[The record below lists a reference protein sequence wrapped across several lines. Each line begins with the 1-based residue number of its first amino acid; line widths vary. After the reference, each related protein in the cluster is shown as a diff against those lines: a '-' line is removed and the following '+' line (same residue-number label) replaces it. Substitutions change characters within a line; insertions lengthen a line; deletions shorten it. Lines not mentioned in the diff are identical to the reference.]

1 LNGRWG
7 ANMAFQRARSNLATG
22 PSIPVIFFWVALVT
36 VNDMAAAAEIVGSP
50 PYFRFA
56 SDLDSTPQNF
66 AIAQD
71 SKGIV
76 YVGNA
81 DGVIEFDG
89 ERWAITHLNNRE
101 IVRSVAIDANDRVYV
116 GGYGS
121 FGYLQRDPAGT
132 SHFIDLTPKF
142 KTALAG
148 REFADIWNTLITTEG
163 VYFRALRD
171 VFFWDPRTDQA
182 RLWHHDGK
190 FGHIARYHG
199 ETLLQFRGE
208 GIKRR
213 RADDWLSLPE
223 TKMLVNNIYGL
234 IPTFDGGLLTIGSD
248 GKWFKLKDNNVTIV
262 NMPVGMPSSDNF
274 QRGLALNDGSIALT
288 KGDGQLYIVDRNL
301 RFERHFKIDPGFL
314 AGLAPAVDGGFWTS
328 VDGAIYRIHWP
339 APWTVLNRDHGTLGD
354 LSAVASWNK
363 HSYILGSGGTQKM
376 LPQPSGLPT
385 FEPANW
391 SAQVAYDLIEIDSQ
405 RALFAD
411 SYQLFLVA
419 NNKATTVSTETFY
432 PRRFWRS
439 TYRPSRIFVGTESG
453 LRSVDVQ
460 GEKLTLSLAD
470 PQTLEVLI
478 DSIAEISATEL
489 WFGTERSGLW
499 HVQLDSTG
507 TILQQTQIDSTS
519 GLRLGIIPTAAVTR
533 LDDGSLIVSTE
544 FGFFKFTDGRFVA
557 DDLFGLEAKRGKEE
571 LLRIVKGSHNDLWAF
586 SGNHLWRRRAN
597 STWIE
602 QPIQGLKHGEI
613 QAIDRLADGNQAVV
627 TTQSILINDPAQQAP
642 SSHPPKVLLR
652 TVARVLADGTEQLMP
667 LQPVT
672 PAAFAYGDFGLRFA
686 FALPEFTQSSERM
699 YQGRLVGYE
708 TQFSNWSRARGYT
721 YSRLSPG
728 AYSMQIRARD
738 GDGNIS
744 EIVPYDLI
752 ILPPWYRTWWAYML
766 WAMGA
771 ATLLWQSTRWF
782 IGRRTLRLAN
792 DKKRLETTVAER
804 TQELAS
810 ANARLEKMA
819 HLDGLTGIANRRRLD
834 EYLTTIWNQSRERDR
849 PLAVIVIDVDHFKK
863 FNDTHGHL
871 AGDELLKNLV
881 PQLLHCLRRTEDLIA
896 RYGGEEFLAIL
907 PGADTIIANK
917 VAEAMREAVEQSE
930 LGATV
935 SIGVASAIPNGGDAA
950 ELVQAADRALYQ
962 AKNNGRNRV
971 VVSQ

>member
-1 LNGRWG
+1 
-7 ANMAFQRARSNLATG
+7 MACQSARSDLANT
-22 PSIPVIFFWVALVT
+22 PAAVVICCWIVLLIIGGAVS
-36 VNDMAAAAEIVGSP
+36 AAEIVGSP

-56 SDLDSTPQNF
+56 SDLNSTPQNF

-89 ERWAITHLNNRE
+89 ERWAITHLDNRE

-121 FGYLQRDPAGT
+121 FGYLQRDPTGT

-142 KTALAG
+142 KTVLAG

-171 VFFWDPRTDQA
+171 VFFWDPRSDQV
-182 RLWHHDGK
+182 RLWHHEGK
-190 FGHIARYHG
+190 FGNIVRYHG

-213 RADDWLSLPE
+213 RADDWILLPE

-234 IPTFDGGLLTIGSD
+234 IPTFDGGLLTIGAD
-248 GKWFKLKDNNVTIV
+248 GQWFKLKDNNVTIAS
-262 NMPVGMPSSDNF
+262 MPASMPSSETF

-339 APWTVLNRDHGTLGD
+339 APWTVLNRDHFTIGD

-363 HSYILGSGGTQKM
+363 YSYILGSGGTQKM
-376 LPQPSGLPT
+376 LAQPSGLPT
-385 FEPANW
+385 FETATW
-391 SAQVAYDLIEIDSQ
+391 SAQVAYDLLEIDSQ

-411 SYQLFLVA
+411 SYQLFLIK
-419 NNKATTVSTETFY
+419 NNKATAVSPETFY

-453 LRSVDVQ
+453 LRIVDVQ
-460 GEKLTLSLAD
+460 GEKLTLSPAD
-470 PQTLEVLI
+470 PQTLDVLVG
-478 DSIAEISATEL
+478 SVAEISATEL
-489 WFGTERSGLW
+489 WFGTGRSGLW
-499 HVQLDSTG
+499 RVRFDTAG
-507 TILQQTQIDSTS
+507 NILQQTRVDSTT
-519 GLRLGIIPTAAVTR
+519 GLRLGIIPTAAVVL
-533 LDDGSLIVSTE
+533 LDDGSLMVSTE
-544 FGFFKFTDGRFVA
+544 FGFFKFTDGRFVV
-557 DDLFGLEAKRGKEE
+557 DELFGLETKRGKEE
-571 LLRIVKGSHNDLWAF
+571 LLRIVKGSNNDLWAF
-586 SGNHLWRRRAN
+586 SSNHLWRRRAN
-597 STWIE
+597 STWTE
-602 QPIQGLKHGEI
+602 QPIRGLKHGEI
-613 QAIDRLADGNQAVV
+613 QSIDHLADGNEAVV
-627 TTQSILINDPAQQAP
+627 TTQSILINDLAQQQP
-642 SSHPPKVLLR
+642 QLEPPKVSLR
-652 TVARVLADGTEQLMP
+652 TVARVLPDGTEQLLP
-667 LQPVT
+667 LHPLT
-672 PAAFAYGDFGLRFA
+672 PTQFAYGDFGLRFA
-686 FALPEFTQSSERM
+686 FALPDFTQSNERM

-708 TQFSNWSRARGYT
+708 AQFSNWSRARGYT

-738 GDGNIS
+738 GNGNIS
-744 EIVPYDLI
+744 EILPYDLI
-752 ILPPWYRTWWAYML
+752 VLPPWYATWWAYAL
-766 WAMGA
+766 WTLGA

-782 IGRRTLRLAN
+782 IGRRTLRLAG

-834 EYLTTIWNQSRERDR
+834 EYLTTVWNQSRERNR

-881 PQLLHCLRRTEDLIA
+881 PQLSDCLRRAEDLMA

-907 PGADTIIANK
+907 PGADAIIASK
-917 VAEAMREAVEQSE
+917 VADAMREAVEQSD

-935 SIGVASAIPNGGDAA
+935 SIGVASAIPNGGGAA